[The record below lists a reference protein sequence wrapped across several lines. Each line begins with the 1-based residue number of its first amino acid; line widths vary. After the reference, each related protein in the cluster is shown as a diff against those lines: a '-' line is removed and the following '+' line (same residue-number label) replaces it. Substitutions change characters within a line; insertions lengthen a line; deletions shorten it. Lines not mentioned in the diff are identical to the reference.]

1 MMKRSFAGLIVTAS
15 LNSALASSLMWAAPQ
30 NNEVAKSTQTS
41 SSQASSST
49 ANTVATDPDYKIG
62 PQDMLRI
69 DVWKEPDISRVVPVR
84 PDGKITLPLVNDVQA
99 SGLTTNQLAA
109 KIAEGLKKYI
119 TSPQV
124 TVGVTEINSRRI
136 FVSGEVGH
144 PGAFPL
150 LPNMTVLQAL
160 SSAGGFTQFAREKKI
175 YILRMED
182 GKQVKHPFNYKDVIS
197 GKNVEQ
203 NIMLEGGD
211 IIVVP

>member
-1 MMKRSFAGLIVTAS
+1 MMQRSFVGLIIGTS
-15 LNSALASSLMWAAPQ
+15 LFSGLGATVIRSTPQ
-30 NNEVAKSTQTS
+30 NNDAAQTS
-41 SSQASSST
+41 QT
-49 ANTVATDPDYKIG
+49 ATPNAVATDPDYKIG

-99 SGLTTNQLAA
+99 SGLTTTQLAA
-109 KIAEGLKKYI
+109 RIAEGLKKYI

-124 TVGVTEINSRRI
+124 TVGVTEINSRKI
-136 FVSGEVGH
+136 FVSGEVSH

-160 SSAGGFTQFAREKKI
+160 STAGGFTQFAREKKI

-182 GKQVKHPFNYKDVIS
+182 GRQVKHPFNYKDAVS

-203 NIMLEGGD
+203 NIMLQGGD